1 MAKVALIN
9 SNRMQPPISPIGLE
23 YVAEAVHAAGHKV
36 YILDLCW
43 PNDWQAAIHE
53 FFSNNEYGLIGIT
66 LRNTDDCFMS
76 SRKSFIRLFF
86 DMVQH
91 IRSCSNAPIIAGGP
105 GFSTMPEA
113 IMQSGHLDA
122 GVWGDGEFVFPK
134 IAERIEQRVEWHDLP
149 NLIVSNNGN
158 CLTNQRELYPL
169 DTLPPMKRQWV
180 DNVRYFNQ
188 GGQLGIETKRG
199 CPCQC
204 TYCADPI
211 AKGKQLRLRPPS
223 DVVDELQNMLGQGID
238 HFHTC
243 DSEFN
248 LPIRHAGELCDE
260 IIRRGLGDSL
270 RWYAYCAPK
279 PFTSELAHKMR
290 QAGCV
295 GINFGADHGDHTML
309 KRLRRAFSP
318 QDIIDTVT
326 MCHNAGIVVMLDLL
340 LGTPGENGDSIKK
353 TIDVMKRSKAEK
365 IGVSLGVRLY
375 PHTEITDE
383 ILKENAELNPSEV
396 NNLYNPAFYIDKTI
410 ETEAPKIIRDAIGDD
425 PRFFFSDPT
434 CADKDY
440 NYNDNTI
447 LTNAIQNGYRGAY
460 WDILRRLQDQ

>member
-36 YILDLCW
+36 HILDLCW
-43 PNDWQAAIHE
+43 PDDWQAAIHD
-53 FFSNNEYGLIGIT
+53 FFSDIEYDLIGIT

-76 SRKSFIRLFF
+76 SRQSFIQLFV

-91 IRSCSNAPIIAGGP
+91 VRSCSDAPIIAGGP

-113 IMQSGHLDA
+113 IMQLGHLDA
-122 GVWGDGEFVFPK
+122 GVWGDGEFVFPQ
-134 IAERIEQRVEWHDLP
+134 IAERIDQRTKWHDLP

-158 CLTNQRELYPL
+158 CITNQRELYPL
-169 DTLPPMKRQWV
+169 DTLPPMKRLWM

-223 DVVDELQNMLGQGID
+223 DVVNELQSMLGQGID

-248 LPIRHAGELCDE
+248 LPIRHARELCDE
-260 IIRRGLGDSL
+260 IIRRGLGDSM

-279 PFTSELAHKMR
+279 PFTSELAQKMR
-290 QAGCV
+290 KAGCV
-295 GINFGADHGDHTML
+295 GINFGADHGDQTML

-326 MCHNAGIVVMLDLL
+326 MCQNAGIVVMLDLL
-340 LGTPGENGDSIKK
+340 LGTPGENSDSIQQ
-353 TIDVMKRSKAEK
+353 TIEVMKRSKAEK

-383 ILKENAELNPSEV
+383 ILKENAKLNPSEV
-396 NNLYNPAFYIDKTI
+396 NNLYNPAFYIDKAI
-410 ETEAPKIIRDAIGDD
+410 EMEAPGIIRNAIGVD